1 MRIIKETQTDGIKIT
16 CFQLEHK
23 FLVKYEQGP
32 QELTY
37 KFSMGEQM
45 ENVSDLTKLIEEHL
59 TTAAIPVLQQMH
71 QSRLSVIDQYFKS
84 DETFEE
90 II

>member
-16 CFQLEHK
+16 CFQLEHN

-37 KFSMGEQM
+37 KFKMGEQL
-45 ENVSDLTKLIEEHL
+45 ENVNDLSKLIEDHL
-59 TTAAIPVLQQMH
+59 TEAAIPVLQQMH
-71 QSRLSVIDQYFKS
+71 HSRLSVIDQYFKS

-90 II
+90 FI

>member
-1 MRIIKETQTDGIKIT
+1 MRIIKESQHEGIKIT

-32 QELTY
+32 QEITY
-37 KFSMGEQM
+37 KFKMGEQL
-45 ENVSDLTKLIEEHL
+45 ENVNDLSNLIEKHL
-59 TTAAIPVLQQMH
+59 TTVALPVLLQMH
-71 QSRLSVIDQYFKS
+71 QSRLSVIDQFFS
-84 DETFEE
+84 NEESFEE